1 MVKKPD
7 GTPFQTKQIVKIEGF
22 VDFYNWKSLDDLNLL
37 GDITDNS
44 IINKAAEDYIKGQ
57 FSGEKYV
64 DFRYVGNDGKE
75 YVNLG
80 IFKVGG
86 LNVANADILT
96 SGDTEED
103 ESSLLD
109 KYELGHIAE
118 DLRGIVKPVYLYGY
132 MAETAPITPD
142 MVFEDTL
149 EAYKELREGRKE
161 S

>member
-1 MVKKPD
+1 M
-7 GTPFQTKQIVKIEGF
+7 
-22 VDFYNWKSLDDLNLL
+22 
-37 GDITDNS
+37 
-44 IINKAAEDYIKGQ
+44 
-57 FSGEKYV
+57 
-64 DFRYVGNDGKE
+64 
-75 YVNLG
+75 
-80 IFKVGG
+80 
-86 LNVANADILT
+86 ANADILT